1 MYRTYKRKIELFVYR
16 DGVWQYAFSTVAFKT
31 LKAAKAH
38 AEQIN
43 PNTAFKAAF
52 SE

>member
-1 MYRTYKRKIELFVYR
+1 MYRTYKRKIELFVFR
-16 DGVWQYAFSTVAFKT
+16 EGEWVYAFSTVAFPT

-38 AEQIN
+38 AEKIN

>member
-1 MYRTYKRKIELFVYR
+1 MFRTYKRKIELFVYR
-16 DGVWQYAFSTVAFKT
+16 EGVWQYAFSTVAFKT